1 MLNTFYL
8 LCLSLLLSR
17 VNSQLLH
24 ETVPCNSNTMTFF
37 PQKTLVMYWAKLCFS
52 FIALPLLR
60 TSQVAQWQRIC
71 LPMQGMQEIWSLGQE
86 DPLEKEMATHSSILA
101 WKIPCTEELGWKA
114 EHTTEHTHP
123 NTHHCCAQRYPTRHL
138 LKGGST
144 TDLDVAL
151 KELIA
156 QYSR

>member
-8 LCLSLLLSR
+8 LCLSLFLSR

-24 ETVPCNSNTMTFF
+24 ETVLCNSNTMTFL

-71 LPMQGMQEIWSLGQE
+71 LPMQGRQEIWSLGQE

-101 WKIPCTEELGWKA
+101 WKIPCTKELGGLQSMGSKRVGHDWA
-114 EHTTEHTHP
+114 HTPKHTPLLCTKIPKKTYTEKRKYNRP
-123 NTHHCCAQRYPTRHL
+123 RCCP
-138 LKGGST
+138 
-144 TDLDVAL
+144 
-151 KELIA
+151 
-156 QYSR
+156 